1 MLPPSDCIHLR
12 NYVFIYIKYMP
23 ICLRKAFAS
32 FHLYYLVIKDIAT
45 VLNCVCVN
53 KIGDYFTFYE
63 MKAIVCAC

>member
-23 ICLRKAFAS
+23 VCLRKAFAS

-45 VLNCVCVN
+45 VLNCVCV
-53 KIGDYFTFYE
+53 
-63 MKAIVCAC
+63 